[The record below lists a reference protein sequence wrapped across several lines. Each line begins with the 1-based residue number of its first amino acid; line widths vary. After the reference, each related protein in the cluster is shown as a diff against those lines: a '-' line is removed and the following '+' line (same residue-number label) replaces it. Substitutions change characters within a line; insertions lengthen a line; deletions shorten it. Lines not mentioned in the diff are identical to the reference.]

1 MVHQH
6 SCSYCL
12 FRNDHGVWCLTTG
25 REWIFALVA
34 NNEGRQ
40 RAAYALDSMKI
51 DFNSASLQDDL
62 RAVFFTLVYWVCILL
77 NVIYIYNT
85 FFLSKFVVDPKEI
98 KTMLRRFAHC

>member
-25 REWIFALVA
+25 REWIFGLVA

-51 DFNSASLQDDL
+51 DFNSASLQNDL
-62 RAVFFTLVYWVCILL
+62 RAIFFTLVYWVRILY
-77 NVIYIYNT
+77 NVILIYNI
-85 FFLSKFVVDPKEI
+85 FFSPKV
-98 KTMLRRFAHC
+98 CSGP